1 MRHYCT
7 YFDKNFLAKGLT
19 LYASLEKFARPFTLW
34 VLCFDD
40 ITYNELSALGNSD
53 LIPVRMAEL
62 EKFDPALLVA
72 KENRSLVEY
81 YFTCSPAWP
90 LYLLKTHPEIDI
102 ITYLDSDLWFFAN
115 PEPLF
120 NELGEKSIL
129 IIEHRFPKTQ
139 SQLEE
144 YGKYNVGILSFRNDK
159 DGRVCLEWWRE
170 RCLEWCYDRLEDGKY
185 ADQKY
190 LNDWPTRFKQVVV
203 LQHKGVNL
211 APWNWMNYTIIQDG
225 NSFLV
230 DNEPLICYH
239 FHRLKQLNR
248 WIFDPQEDLYKPM
261 PVKTRRKLYLP
272 YIRQLNRQMKKV
284 QSMSG
289 LKVSSLSL
297 RFKNYGLVHF
307 AKRLIKG
314 RLIIS
319 L

>member
-19 LYASLEKFARPFTLW
+19 LYASLEKYARPFTLW

-40 ITYNELSALGNSD
+40 ITYKELAAIDNPA

-62 EKFDPALLVA
+62 EKFDPALPVA

-90 LYLLKTHPEIDI
+90 LYLLKNHPEIDI

-120 NELGEKSIL
+120 SELGEKSIL
-129 IIEHRFPKTQ
+129 IIEHRFPEKQ

-144 YGKYNVGILSFRNDK
+144 YGKYNVGILSFRNDIN
-159 DGRVCLEWWRE
+159 GRACLEWWRE

-190 LNDWPTRFKQVVV
+190 LDDWPARFKQVAV
-203 LQHKGVNL
+203 LQHKGINL
-211 APWNWMNYTIIQDG
+211 APWNWMNYTITPKENG
-225 NSFLV
+225 FLV
-230 DNEPLICYH
+230 DTEPLICYH

-248 WIFDPQEDLYKPM
+248 WFYDPQEDLYKPM
-261 PVKTRRKLYLP
+261 PLKIRWKLYLP
-272 YIRQLNRQMKKV
+272 YIRQLRRQMAKV
-284 QSMSG
+284 QSVSG

-307 AKRLIKG
+307 GKRLLKG

-319 L
+319 F